1 MDLHNKLKIMFHKK
15 KYYYTNQKI
24 IIRKNLLLGQI
35 VKLLPNNRF
44 LVSYYENN
52 KFKYDVIDK
61 NGIVDDDEY
70 EIIKNRINTINKII
84 N

>member
-1 MDLHNKLKIMFHKK
+1 MFHKK